1 LPLREASKI
10 IDEGVCTVGKM
21 LKIKMV
27 KSVITRPEKQR
38 KIMRGLGLNKLNS
51 TVTLVDTPEI
61 RGMINKVIHLVSV
74 EESKE

>member
-1 LPLREASKI
+1 M
-10 IDEGVCTVGKM
+10 GNT

-27 KSVITRPEKQR
+27 KSEIGRPEKQR
-38 KIMRGLGLNKLNS
+38 KILRGMGLNKLNS
-51 TVTLVDTPEI
+51 SVTLSDTPQI

>member
-1 LPLREASKI
+1 M
-10 IDEGVCTVGKM
+10 GKM
-21 LKIKMV
+21 LKVKMV

-74 EESKE
+74 EEVKGVELWI

>member
-1 LPLREASKI
+1 
-10 IDEGVCTVGKM
+10 VGKM

-27 KSVITRPEKQR
+27 RSEIGRPEKQR
-38 KIMRGLGLNKLNS
+38 KILRGMGLNKLNN
-51 TVTLVDTPEI
+51 TVTLVDTPQI